1 MSFVVIVCISGRP
14 CMARAAR
21 PNVVAKQKGI
31 ENQERPPIIYP
42 GRVAEGSAVM
52 AFWKSWTSIVVPKTA
67 HLIT

>member
-1 MSFVVIVCISGRP
+1 
-14 CMARAAR
+14 MARAAR